1 MAFINRKEELKLL
14 KDRIASNKAEFII
27 IYGRRRVG
35 KSEIINEI
43 LKQNYGLKL
52 LAREESE
59 ELQLRKFSESLST
72 FLKDETLAKNHFKN
86 WDAFFTYINERS
98 KKRIII
104 ALDEFPYLVAENKS
118 ITSILQDYWD
128 NKLKN
133 SKICLILC
141 GSSISMMERLL
152 GHKSPIY
159 GRRTSQLLI
168 TPFSLKQALD
178 YLNMTFEDAVKAYSV
193 FGGTPAYVLEYNI
206 KKDLRWNLIEKVL
219 KKDSFLCRD
228 VEFVLKEE
236 LREPRYYYSII
247 SSVAKGNTKISEII
261 NDTGLDKGIVG
272 KYLSILT
279 ELMLIKREVP
289 VTENPLKSRKGIYII
304 SDNFFKFWF
313 RFIYPNKETIENENY
328 NVVIENIF
336 KYLNDYIG
344 HTFEDVCKAALEEMN
359 RSNKINFSKIN
370 RWWYK
375 DKEIDIVALNEDTKE
390 IMFCECKWQDNVD
403 AGKILN
409 ELKEKAKF
417 VDWHNG
423 NRKERYA
430 IFAKSFKKAIKEK
443 DLQMF
448 DLKDIERELKK

>member
-344 HTFEDVCKAALEEMN
+344 HTFEDVCKAAFAEHY
-359 RSNKINFSKIN
+359 F
-370 RWWYK
+370 
-375 DKEIDIVALNEDTKE
+375 
-390 IMFCECKWQDNVD
+390 FC
-403 AGKILN
+403 
-409 ELKEKAKF
+409 
-417 VDWHNG
+417 
-423 NRKERYA
+423 
-430 IFAKSFKKAIKEK
+430 IFI
-443 DLQMF
+443 
-448 DLKDIERELKK
+448 